1 MKKILFWLVCFSILG
16 AKKPGHHSAR
26 TTTAFA
32 ALLCHKGTGKPPT
45 RRLRPVPKH
54 SPTAE
59 IAAEERLKPNSHDA
73 DLLLK

>member
-1 MKKILFWLVCFSILG
+1 MKMA
-16 AKKPGHHSAR
+16 AKKPGHD
-26 TTTAFA
+26 
-32 ALLCHKGTGKPPT
+32 LPGHKYVLVASVISPLFLGTGKPPT

-59 IAAEERLKPNSHDA
+59 IAAEERLKLNSHDA